1 MGKRIGEDDNYHVR
15 VSAMKM
21 KKMKAIVMM
30 TEARF
35 CFKTMS
41 DVDVLDD
48 GYKWRKLSGS
58 VRLGLLCYFLIV
70 MMARAQSI
78 EVQDWNAFF
87 RFTMNLMNNEQRLM
101 KMMLQYVGWNNFV
114 LSLMTL
120 TNESLNDRYPNAEVV
135 WCQEEPMNMGGSYV
149 LPRLISSMK
158 AVNRKGYDDVKYIG
172 GAPFA
177 ATTTGFLKIH
187 QK

>member
-1 MGKRIGEDDNYHVR
+1 MV
-15 VSAMKM
+15 
-21 KKMKAIVMM
+21 AISLKVMFLVFSYSV
-30 TEARF
+30 AF
-35 CFKTMS
+35 
-41 DVDVLDD
+41 VL
-48 GYKWRKLSGS
+48 
-58 VRLGLLCYFLIV
+58 
-70 MMARAQSI
+70 A
-78 EVQDWNAFF
+78 
-87 RFTMNLMNNEQRLM
+87 
-101 KMMLQYVGWNNFV
+101 GWNNFV